1 MLNKVKILVP
11 LDQPDI
17 LGAAHEDTP
26 PDYKLVFEE
35 SLNLAKALYAEV
47 VLLHVASREDE
58 ESIRPSHERESD
70 RPSPEALKN
79 LRETGL
85 VVEIDNLIESY
96 LPKLELTG
104 YAGVEVKNRKDGRSL
119 EFEIDDETE
128 AGLRELFIAGKLKVP
143 DGKGFYDAVED
154 LLRDWSLRLTSQLQE
169 PIQDLLTRFG
179 GKSAQIRAM
188 ILMMD
193 VQGRVI
199 CKAAQAWD
207 MDLIVIGRGK
217 AAGWRSLWSSLS
229 ILFDVIG
236 VIPSLLDFGNMSL
249 WFDSVSNYV
258 LHNASCSVALVDEHL
273 KEVPKIEKILVA
285 LDYSPTSREI
295 FLQAVNLAERIRA
308 VKKSLNPN
316 IADKDATPTLC
327 LLHVTSPF
335 EQGDL
340 QIVRSFAA
348 WAEERNVPVQYAQ
361 KPALTVKE
369 YLTEVVLQPDA
380 LPGQVICEVA
390 VEWGADLIVLGYRRE
405 WELKKLVLGSVCNY
419 VTRHAPC
426 SVFVVRSFKPLDT
439 SEIELTY
446 IKPEKEKVTL
456 PTN

>member
-143 DGKGFYDAVED
+143 DGKGFYDAGP
-154 LLRDWSLRLTSQLQE
+154 LSSFRPPL
-169 PIQDLLTRFG
+169 
-179 GKSAQIRAM
+179 A
-188 ILMMD
+188 
-193 VQGRVI
+193 I
-199 CKAAQAWD
+199 CR
-207 MDLIVIGRGK
+207 IIH
-217 AAGWRSLWSSLS
+217 LS
-229 ILFDVIG
+229 
-236 VIPSLLDFGNMSL
+236 
-249 WFDSVSNYV
+249 
-258 LHNASCSVALVDEHL
+258 
-273 KEVPKIEKILVA
+273 
-285 LDYSPTSREI
+285 
-295 FLQAVNLAERIRA
+295 
-308 VKKSLNPN
+308 
-316 IADKDATPTLC
+316 
-327 LLHVTSPF
+327 
-335 EQGDL
+335 
-340 QIVRSFAA
+340 
-348 WAEERNVPVQYAQ
+348 
-361 KPALTVKE
+361 
-369 YLTEVVLQPDA
+369 
-380 LPGQVICEVA
+380 
-390 VEWGADLIVLGYRRE
+390 
-405 WELKKLVLGSVCNY
+405 
-419 VTRHAPC
+419 
-426 SVFVVRSFKPLDT
+426 
-439 SEIELTY
+439 
-446 IKPEKEKVTL
+446 
-456 PTN
+456 